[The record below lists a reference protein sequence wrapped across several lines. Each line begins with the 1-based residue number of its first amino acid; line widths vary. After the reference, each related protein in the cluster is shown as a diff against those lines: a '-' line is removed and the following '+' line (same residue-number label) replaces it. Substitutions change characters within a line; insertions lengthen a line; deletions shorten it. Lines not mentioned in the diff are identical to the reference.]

1 MSRLHILLLI
11 LKIIGILIL
20 VVLGILLA
28 LLLFVLFVP
37 IRYRIDGEKES
48 QSSLKGKVRL
58 SWLLHI
64 LSLQILLDEE
74 VSISMKIFGIS
85 VFPREKNKKVK
96 SKNKSKQVS
105 KHKEKTIKKS
115 NKKKEEAE
123 PKPINRNPV
132 DEGTVFANEFKIEK
146 KEEHTKKQG
155 EIIPTHTQEK
165 RKEKE
170 QNQQPEKMER
180 KKKNIFYKIQ
190 EKIIWFWSE
199 VKKKYQ
205 QIHSFWETLRYRW
218 SEFLDKRNILIRA
231 WNDKEN
237 QGGMVS
243 LWKTAKRLLQ
253 HITPRKWTGYIH
265 FGMNNPE
272 NTGKILGLI
281 AIFGGIIGI
290 LPEIQPDFE
299 KEIFEGKVML
309 KGRIYLFYLIQ
320 LFITIWRKKEV
331 HKLIDNIKKLWEEL
345 SWQKTI

>member
-1 MSRLHILLLI
+1 MSGLHILLLI

-20 VVLGILLA
+20 IILGILLA

-64 LSLQILLDEE
+64 LSIHILWDEE
-74 VSISMKIFGIS
+74 VSISMKILGIS
-85 VFPREKNKKVK
+85 VFPRENNRKAK

-115 NKKKEEAE
+115 NRKKEEAE
-123 PKPINRNPV
+123 PKTINRNPV
-132 DEGTVFANEFKIEK
+132 DEGTVFASKFKTEK
-146 KEEHTKKQG
+146 
-155 EIIPTHTQEK
+155 
-165 RKEKE
+165 KE
-170 QNQQPEKMER
+170 QNQQLKKKER

-190 EKIIWFWSE
+190 EKINWFWSE

-205 QIHSFWETLRYRW
+205 QIYSFWETLRYRW

-237 QGGMVS
+237 QGGIVS

-272 NTGKILGLI
+272 NTGNILGLI

-299 KEIFEGKVML
+299 KKIFEGKVML
-309 KGRIYLFYLIQ
+309 KGKIYLFYLIQ